1 VIAVATSELSV
12 IYDRLND
19 LTSYFYIQKGKE
31 EHLLIQ
37 REQSQQKL
45 DSITKEAD
53 LLERVRLLLQKA
65 GEYAREQSKVQI
77 ERLVTYCLQYI
88 FGNDIKFEI
97 EINEKSGR
105 IEADFFVETDYEGYK
120 IRSQPQDTRG
130 GGVIDIIS
138 LAIRLSM
145 LQSYYPEIYGPI
157 VLDEPA
163 KHVSEE
169 YIVNVSN
176 FLSEIS
182 ELLGRQVI
190 MITHNLHLAE
200 ISKTSYSVSLDKGI
214 SVVAPIRP

>member
-1 VIAVATSELSV
+1 MATSELSV

>member
-1 VIAVATSELSV
+1 MATSELSV

-19 LTSYFYIQKGKE
+19 LTSYYYIQKGKE

-37 REQSQQKL
+37 REQRQKKL
-45 DSITKEAD
+45 DSITNEAD
-53 LLERVRLLLQKA
+53 LLERVRLLLQRA

-97 EINEKSGR
+97 ELNEKGGR
-105 IEADFFVETDYEGYK
+105 IEADFFVETDYEGYR

-145 LQSYYPEIYGPI
+145 LQCYYPEIYGPI

-200 ISKTSYSVSLDKGI
+200 ISKTSYSVSLDKGT